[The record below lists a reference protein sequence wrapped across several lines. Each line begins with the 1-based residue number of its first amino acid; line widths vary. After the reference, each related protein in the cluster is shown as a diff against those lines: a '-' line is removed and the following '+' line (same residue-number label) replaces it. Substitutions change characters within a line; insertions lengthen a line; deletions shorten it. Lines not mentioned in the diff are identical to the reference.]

1 MILFLKIRTENLFYC
16 LSVMF
21 SERDFRKA
29 LFCGHT
35 ETANLPKSTI
45 MKTYSCALLLLLFCL
60 ACGNSSSKDSQGT
73 ATEEPTPEAVT
84 VAEKNVAIPVDSTL
98 DIDYL
103 RGRFDPATHP
113 DFTKVAPELTD
124 GDGTYYLRKDAYTA
138 FQAMH
143 AAAAKEGVK
152 LVIISATRNFDRQK
166 SIWEAKWNGN
176 RLLEGRE
183 KAPEAYPVPKDR
195 ALAILRWSSMP
206 GTSRHHWG
214 TDMDIN
220 QLTNSYFEK
229 GEGLKVYEW
238 LTTHAHEF
246 GFCQPYSPKGAE
258 RPDGYNEEKW
268 HWSYEPIARQLTA
281 LASTALQDEQI
292 DGFDGAATAVE
303 IGVVEKY
310 VLGVSQQCK
319 E

>member
-1 MILFLKIRTENLFYC
+1 
-16 LSVMF
+16 
-21 SERDFRKA
+21 
-29 LFCGHT
+29 
-35 ETANLPKSTI
+35 
-45 MKTYSCALLLLLFCL
+45 MKTYLFSLLLLAFCY
-60 ACGNSSSKDSQGT
+60 ACGSSSTDIQQDTTK
-73 ATEEPTPEAVT
+73 EEPAPEAVA
-84 VAEKNVAIPVDSTL
+84 VAKKTMTAPIDSSL
-98 DIDYL
+98 NIDYL
-103 RGRFDPATHP
+103 RGRFNPATHP
-113 DFTKVAPELTD
+113 DFTKVSPGLTD
-124 GDGTYYLRKDAYTA
+124 GDGTYYLRKDAYAA
-138 FQAMH
+138 FQEMH

-152 LVIISATRNFDRQK
+152 LEIVSATRNFDRQK

-183 KAPEAYPVPKDR
+183 KAPEVYPVPKDR

-220 QLTNSYFEK
+220 KLTNSYFEK

-238 LTTHAHEF
+238 LTAHAHEF
-246 GFCQPYSPKGAE
+246 GFCQPYSPKGTE
-258 RPDGYNEEKW
+258 RPNGYNEEKW
-268 HWSYEPIARQLTA
+268 HWSYEPIARQLTD
-281 LASTALQDEQI
+281 LASTELRDEQI
-292 DGFDGAATAVE
+292 DGFEGAATAVE

>member
-1 MILFLKIRTENLFYC
+1 
-16 LSVMF
+16 
-21 SERDFRKA
+21 
-29 LFCGHT
+29 
-35 ETANLPKSTI
+35 
-45 MKTYSCALLLLLFCL
+45 MKTYLFPLSLLFFCF
-60 ACGNSSSKDSQGT
+60 ACGNTTPQEQP
-73 ATEEPTPEAVT
+73 ATTSATTPPEVVK
-84 VAEKNVAIPVDSTL
+84 VAEKAVTMPIDTSL

-124 GDGTYYLRKDAYTA
+124 GDGTYYLRKDTYTA

-152 LVIISATRNFDRQK
+152 LEIISATRNFDRQK
-166 SIWEAKWNGN
+166 SIWEAKWNGQ

-183 KAPEAYPVPKDR
+183 KAPEAYPIPKDR

-220 QLTNSYFEK
+220 QLTNSYYEK

-238 LTTHAHEF
+238 LTAHAHEF
-246 GFCQPYSPKGAE
+246 GFCQPYSPKGTD

-268 HWSYEPIARQLTA
+268 HWSYLPIARQLTD
-281 LASTALQDEQI
+281 LASTVLRDEQI

-303 IGVVEKY
+303 IGVVAKY
-310 VLGVSQQCK
+310 VLGVNPQCK

>member
-1 MILFLKIRTENLFYC
+1 
-16 LSVMF
+16 
-21 SERDFRKA
+21 
-29 LFCGHT
+29 
-35 ETANLPKSTI
+35 
-45 MKTYSCALLLLLFCL
+45 MKTYPCALLLLIFCL
-60 ACGNSSSKDSQGT
+60 ACGSPSSEDPQNT
-73 ATEEPTPEAVT
+73 ATEEPAPEAIS
-84 VAEKNVAIPVDSTL
+84 VAEKKMEMPVDSTL
-98 DIDYL
+98 DIDYI

-113 DFTKVAPELTD
+113 DFTKVAPGLTD
-124 GDGTYYLRKDAYTA
+124 GDGTYYLRKDTYAA
-138 FQAMH
+138 FQEMH

-152 LVIISATRNFDRQK
+152 LEIVSATRNFDRQK

-183 KAPEAYPVPKDR
+183 KAPEVYPVPKDR

-238 LTTHAHEF
+238 LTAHAHEF

-268 HWSYEPIARQLTA
+268 HWSYEPIARQLTD
-281 LASTALQDEQI
+281 LASTTLHDEQI

-303 IGVVEKY
+303 IGVVAKY
-310 VLGVSQQCK
+310 VLGVSAQCK